1 MKSLSVGHAPFTM
14 KRPID
19 NCQTTDFTNASIRK
33 RLNPRSMIWLLCMH
47 YHFQPNISFLPFTT
61 PRTSR
66 FYVLP
71 KIHKTN
77 NTGRPIVSACSCPME
92 NISAFLDEVMTPLVR
107 GLPTYV
113 KDTNHDFHIFDSFR
127 FDTTDPGQRFLI
139 TMDVKSLYTVIP
151 NDCGLQALTCSSKK
165 HDVKVPSTSTLIR
178 PAELVLKLNANGSK
192 MGPNYACVFVGYVEH
207 QLREQYTG
215 CVPQLHRR
223 YIDDIV
229 GAASCRREE
238 LEACI
243 NFGDKFHLA
252 FQITSFIFEIE
263 LPVLD
268 IALNISYTRI

>member
-113 KDTNHDFHIFDSFR
+113 IDTNHDFHIFDSLR

-151 NDCGLQALTCSSKK
+151 NDCGLQALTCSSKT

-178 PAELVLKLNANGSK
+178 PAELVLKLMLTGAKWGLIMPAFSLGTLSTNSGNSTQAVF
-192 MGPNYACVFVGYVEH
+192 PNY
-207 QLREQYTG
+207 TG
-215 CVPQLHRR
+215 GISTTLLEQLHAGERNWKP
-223 YIDDIV
+223 V
-229 GAASCRREE
+229 STLG
-238 LEACI
+238 I
-243 NFGDKFHLA
+243 NSTWPFK
-252 FQITSFIFEIE
+252 S
-263 LPVLD
+263 LPLS
-268 IALNISYTRI
+268 LK